1 MKTIITISFL
11 LVTLFLSGQNS
22 GNIRVSGFVDTY
34 HAMRIKAPN
43 DFLISRSRFRG
54 EIQKISGRSY
64 FFTSVNAVYN
74 DVVPELSAI
83 SFREAFLEYTADN
96 WGFKAGRQIIIWGKA
111 DGLRITDVISPMDLT
126 EFLAQ
131 DYDDI
136 RMPVTALVISRF
148 NTNWAF
154 DFVVVPA
161 FQAYE
166 LPGVDNPWGFDY
178 SDLGQNLIL
187 DEAQKPE
194 VKWSNIEFGGK
205 LSFYLSGIDFD
216 ISALKTWN
224 KSPVYSYY
232 LDESSNFH
240 MKPEYHRMGFV
251 GFGFSKSLSEII
263 LRGESAFY
271 IDKEFSPAIENYDVG
286 LQEKNSIN
294 YLVGI
299 DWYPGNELTITGQFS
314 DKYILDY
321 TSTIENQKH
330 TYVSTFG
337 ITKKVL
343 RSTLAISSFA
353 YIGLNEG
360 DFFNRTTVDYALSD
374 NIHVLIGAD
383 WFHGDSGIFGQ
394 YSDNSEIW
402 IKAKYNF

>member
-1 MKTIITISFL
+1 MKTIYTISFIL
-11 LVTLFLSGQNS
+11 LTLFLSGQNS
-22 GNIRVSGFVDTY
+22 DNIRVSGFVDTY
-34 HAMRIKAPN
+34 HAMRIKEPN
-43 DFLISRSRFRG
+43 DFLASRSRFRG
-54 EIQKISGRSY
+54 EMQKISGRSY

-74 DVVPELSAI
+74 EVVPELSKI
-83 SFREAFLEYTADN
+83 GFREVFLEYTADN

-136 RMPVTALVISRF
+136 RMPVTALVINKFS
-148 NTNWAF
+148 TNWVL

-161 FQAYE
+161 FQAYR
-166 LPGVDNPWGFDY
+166 LPGVDNPWGFNFGED
-178 SDLGQNLIL
+178 IIME
-187 DEAQKPE
+187 EAIEPA

-205 LSFYLSGIDFD
+205 LSFYLSGVDFD
-216 ISALKTWN
+216 ISALRTWN

-240 MKPEYHRMGFV
+240 MKPEFHRMGFV
-251 GFGFSKSLSEII
+251 GFGFSKALSQII
-263 LRGESAFY
+263 VRGESAFY
-271 IDKEFSPAIENYDVG
+271 FGKEFSPAIENYEIG

-294 YLVGI
+294 YLLGI
-299 DWYPGNELTITGQFS
+299 DWYPGNEWTFTGQFS
-314 DKYILDY
+314 DEYILDY
-321 TSTIENQKH
+321 SSTIENPEH
-330 TYVSTFG
+330 TCVSTLG
-337 ITKKVL
+337 VTKKVI

-360 DFFNRTTVDYALSD
+360 DFFNRTSIDYALTD
-374 NIHVLIGAD
+374 NIHVIAGAD
-383 WFHGDSGIFGQ
+383 WFHGDAGLFGQ
-394 YSDNSEIW
+394 YNDNSEIF